1 MVERR
6 RPPGVDVL
14 AARLAADPHTGQLP
28 RPLLVDIARHALAD
42 AGAGDPTAVATA
54 AATGLIAQRP
64 RRVVN
69 GTGVILH
76 TNLGRAPLHEEAAE
90 AAHRAATGY
99 GNVEIDT
106 VTGSRGRRH
115 GYISEL
121 LAALVGAEAAVA
133 VNNNAAAL
141 MLALAALAAPGSV
154 AVSRGE
160 LIEIGGSFRL
170 PELMAATGAHLVE
183 VGTTN
188 RTHLAD
194 YAGVVDRV
202 EVLLKVHPS
211 NYWVEG
217 FTTAVGYRELAD
229 LARRHGRALVAD
241 IGSGLL
247 DSRAPWLPGTP
258 PSWLAGEPGARQT
271 LTAGADLVLFS
282 GDKLFGGPQAG
293 LIAGRADLVAR
304 LTRHPLMRA
313 IRLDGPTMA
322 ALAATLDLY
331 GAGRGGE
338 IPVWRMAAL
347 TSEDLLPRVRHL
359 ATLTGG
365 TVIDGH
371 GVAGAG
377 STPNGTIPGPLLAM
391 DQGAERLW
399 RRLLDANPPV
409 LTRRHDGR
417 LLIDLRT
424 VEPGDDA
431 HVAAA
436 LTAV

>member
-1 MVERR
+1 MAEQR

-14 AARLAADPHTGQLP
+14 AGRLAADPHTGQLP
-28 RPLLVDIARHALAD
+28 RPLLVDIARHAVAD
-42 AGAGDPTAVATA
+42 SGTEDPTVVATA
-54 AATGLIAQRP
+54 AATRLIAQRP
-64 RRVVN
+64 HRIIN

-76 TNLGRAPLHEEAAE
+76 TNLGRAPLHEEAAV

-121 LAALVGAEAAVA
+121 LASLVGAEAAVA

-141 MLALAALAAPGSV
+141 MLTLAALAAPGSV

-170 PELMAATGAHLVE
+170 PELMAATGAQLVE

-188 RTHLAD
+188 RTRLAD
-194 YAGVVDRV
+194 YADVADRV
-202 EVLLKVHPS
+202 ELLLKVHPS
-211 NYWVEG
+211 NYSVEG
-217 FTTAVGYRELAD
+217 FTAAVDYRELAA
-229 LARRHGRALVAD
+229 LAHHHDRVLIAD

-247 DSRAPWLPGTP
+247 DSRAPWLAGAP
-258 PSWLAGEPGARQT
+258 PPWLADEPGARQT
-271 LTAGADLVLFS
+271 LAAGADLVLFS

-293 LIAGRADLVAR
+293 LIAGSADLIAK
-304 LTRHPLMRA
+304 LTRHPLIRA
-313 IRLDGPTMA
+313 IRLDGPTLA

-347 TSEDLLPRVRHL
+347 TSDDLLPRLHHL
-359 ATLTGG
+359 ATATGG

-399 RRLLDANPPV
+399 RRLLDADPPV
-409 LTRRHDGR
+409 LTRRHEGQ

-424 VEPGDDA
+424 VEPEDDA
-431 HVAAA
+431 HVAGALAA
-436 LTAV
+436 A